1 MWSAG
6 EGASTQMASLSSSA
20 QGCCSSSSACLSL
33 QVGHDHVPLLRL
45 CFANTHRNCEALV
58 LWAGL
63 CELVHCDSQLHRFT
77 VSSLSILSAC
87 PCRHLPTAEGRQPVW
102 PVLEL

>member
-58 LWAGL
+58 LWEGCVSWCTVIL
-63 CELVHCDSQLHRFT
+63 NCT
-77 VSSLSILSAC
+77 VSRSLLCLFCQHVLVDICLQQKADS
-87 PCRHLPTAEGRQPVW
+87 RYGLP
-102 PVLEL
+102 